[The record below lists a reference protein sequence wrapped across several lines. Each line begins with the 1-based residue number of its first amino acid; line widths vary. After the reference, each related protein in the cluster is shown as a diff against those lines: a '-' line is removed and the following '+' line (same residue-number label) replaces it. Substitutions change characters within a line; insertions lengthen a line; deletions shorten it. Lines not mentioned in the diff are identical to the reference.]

1 MVLLTVNVCALL
13 SCARSQDQQTTAGL
27 AEYMAAVEYLAAIE
41 TNKPVQQTTAGL
53 VECDVPVLVRMLIPL
68 IQQKT
73 IGVPQAQHIDKFVVD
88 VPQVRFLDPVED
100 VPAVMQ

>member
-1 MVLLTVNVCALL
+1 MKNRSRHIFHHLLGFSVVLLRVNVCALL

-53 VECDVPVLVRMLIPL
+53 VEYDVPVLVRMLIHS
-68 IQQKT
+68 
-73 IGVPQAQHIDKFVVD
+73 A
-88 VPQVRFLDPVED
+88 ED
-100 VPAVMQ
+100 CRGSTGAAH

>member
-1 MVLLTVNVCALL
+1 M
-13 SCARSQDQQTTAGL
+13 S
-27 AEYMAAVEYLAAIE
+27 
-41 TNKPVQQTTAGL
+41 VQ
-53 VECDVPVLVRMLIPL
+53 MLIPL

-73 IGVPQAQHIDKFVVD
+73 VEVPQAHHIDKFVVV